1 MKSIDLNCD
10 LGEGYPNDAELMN
23 YVSSVNVACGFHAGD
38 EETMR
43 RTVDLAIS
51 NGLAIGAHPSYPDR
65 ENFGRV
71 DMELSGE
78 KLHDVVSEQIF
89 SLDRICKAAGVKLSH
104 VKPHGSLYNRSARDA
119 SVAATIAKAVRDFD
133 SQLFLFGLSGSISII
148 EAEKAR
154 LGTSS
159 EVFADRGYRSDGSL
173 VPRSEP
179 HALISDTDAAV
190 DQALMMVT
198 SGSVTAI
205 TGEIIG
211 VRADTICIHG
221 DGEHA
226 VEFARNIHDRLL
238 AHNIKVR
245 SVNG

>member
-43 RTVDLAIS
+43 RTVDLAIT

-65 ENFGRV
+65 ENFGRL
-71 DMELSGE
+71 DMELSEE

-89 SLDRICKAAGVKLSH
+89 SLDRICEAAGTKLSH
-104 VKPHGSLYNRSARDA
+104 VKPHGALYNRSARDA
-119 SVAATIAKAVRDFD
+119 NVAGTIASAVRDFD
-133 SQLFLFGLSGSISII
+133 SGLVLFGLSGSVSIV
-148 EAEKAR
+148 EAERIGLKTA
-154 LGTSS
+154 S

-179 HALISDTDAAV
+179 NALISDTDAAV

-198 SGSVTAI
+198 GGSVTAT
-205 TGEIIG
+205 TGEIIDLI
-211 VRADTICIHG
+211 ADTICIHG
-221 DGEHA
+221 DGDHA
-226 VEFARNIHDRLL
+226 VEFARNIHDRLF
-238 AHNIKVR
+238 AHNIKIHR
-245 SVNG
+245 IND